1 MAGPARVI
9 CEAGVL
15 AERGP
20 GVRFERKC
28 AGGAEPAL
36 EPAFV
41 VRYRGVARAFVNRCA
56 HVPMELDWQPGV
68 FFDADGLYLICSTHG
83 AIYDPATGA
92 CVGGPCRGGGLT
104 PIPVREADGKILL
117 EDE

>member
-9 CEAGVL
+9 CEASVL
-15 AERGP
+15 AEGGA
-20 GVRFERKC
+20 GVRFERKR
-28 AGGAEPAL
+28 AGGM

-41 VRYRGVARAFVNRCA
+41 VRHRGVARAFVNRCA
-56 HVPMELDWQPGV
+56 HVPMELDWQPGE

-83 AIYDPATGA
+83 AMYDAATGA
-92 CVGGPCRGGGLT
+92 CAGGPCRGGGLT
-104 PIPVREADGKILL
+104 PIPVREEDGKILL